1 MAPSVSSSTQNT
13 CGQVCRNLCNNV
25 DKVEAGSE
33 CMNNEMNRGSECKRR
48 AYNMIKPGA
57 HQTMANSTSTF
68 ITQCRFFRALV
79 ECQRVAVSTSCSTD
93 LGDLHADFLLSFVP
107 DTCLDS
113 ATLDAIGLQ
122 ESKGQLSDLLLG
134 KVQGQGPED
143 ENKLRQLVHGKVK
156 GGRKSPEVKKPKATE
171 DAPVEGKDTTSRQR

>member
-1 MAPSVSSSTQNT
+1 M
-13 CGQVCRNLCNNV
+13 
-25 DKVEAGSE
+25 
-33 CMNNEMNRGSECKRR
+33 
-48 AYNMIKPGA
+48 
-57 HQTMANSTSTF
+57 
-68 ITQCRFFRALV
+68 
-79 ECQRVAVSTSCSTD
+79 AVSTSCSTD

-171 DAPVEGKDTTSRQR
+171 DTPIEEKDTEEDKDVSGVGFIILRFHI